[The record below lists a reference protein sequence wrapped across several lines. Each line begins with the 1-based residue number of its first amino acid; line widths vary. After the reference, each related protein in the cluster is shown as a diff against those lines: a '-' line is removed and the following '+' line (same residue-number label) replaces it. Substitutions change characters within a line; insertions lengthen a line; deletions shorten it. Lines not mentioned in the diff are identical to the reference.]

1 MDTGGEESSAY
12 HGTNERMMF
21 GRKNDFKFENL
32 LGGREKRAE
41 PSAAIVFR
49 VSHDSS
55 SNDESRVCAEK
66 SLNSIVDSTVVSA
79 CTCCLTK
86 YLQKANSSSLELR
99 VELLPGRLHLDGADR

>member
-32 LGGREKRAE
+32 LGEREKRAE

-49 VSHDSS
+49 VSQDSS

-66 SLNSIVDSTVVSA
+66 SSLNSIVDLYGSLCLHVLLDQVST
-79 CTCCLTK
+79 
-86 YLQKANSSSLELR
+86 E
-99 VELLPGRLHLDGADR
+99 G